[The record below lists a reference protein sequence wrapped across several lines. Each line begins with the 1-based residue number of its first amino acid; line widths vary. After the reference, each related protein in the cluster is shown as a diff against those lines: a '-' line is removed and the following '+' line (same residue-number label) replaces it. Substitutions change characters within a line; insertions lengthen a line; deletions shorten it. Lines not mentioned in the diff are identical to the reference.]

1 MVKSAEVLAIIPAR
15 GGSKGIPRKNIRDF
29 AGAPLI
35 GYSIAAALQSELVTR
50 TIVST
55 DDEEIAA
62 AARALGAETPFLRP
76 AELAQDTSTDLPLF
90 EHALSWLA
98 AQEGYH
104 PDVLVQLRPTS
115 PLRPVEMVD
124 EAVQLLLDHPE
135 ADSVRGVI
143 PAGQNPH
150 KMWRIGADGR
160 MTPLLKVN
168 GIAEPYN
175 APRQILPPVYWQTG
189 HIDAFRAETV
199 LHKGSLSGDVI
210 LPLVVDP
217 RYAVDIDNLNDWR
230 RAEWLVRE
238 AGLEM
243 VFPGGPR
250 RRPMPKRVDLLVMD
264 FDGVLTDNRVWVD
277 GDGKEFVAA
286 YRSDSMGLNLLRKLT
301 KIDLLVLSQ
310 EVNPVV
316 AARCGKMRVPYVQGI
331 DDKPAALM
339 QILADRRVRPEH
351 TIFIGNDVTDAACFP
366 LVGWGVAPADAQNE
380 ALSRADLVLA
390 RKGGHG
396 AVRELAELL
405 IEQYTEKKT
414 P

>member
-1 MVKSAEVLAIIPAR
+1 MVKSEVLAVIPAR

-29 AGAPLI
+29 AGTPLI

-76 AELAQDTSTDLPLF
+76 AELAQDQSTDLPLF

-98 AQEGYH
+98 VQEGYH

-115 PLRPVEMVD
+115 PLRPVGMVD
-124 EAVQLLLDHPE
+124 EAVKLLLDHPE

-150 KMWRIGADGR
+150 KMWRIAADGR
-160 MTPLLKVN
+160 MTPLLTVE

-199 LHKGSLSGDVI
+199 LRKGSLSGDVI

-230 RAEWLVRE
+230 RAEWLVRDG
-238 AGLEM
+238 GLDM
-243 VFPGGPR
+243 VAPGGPR
-250 RRPMPKRVDLLVMD
+250 HRPMPERVDLLVMD

-277 GDGKEFVAA
+277 GEGKEFVAA
-286 YRSDSMGLNLLRKLT
+286 YRSDSMGLNLLRKST
-301 KIDLLVLSQ
+301 QIDLLVLSQ

-316 AARCGKMRVPYVQGI
+316 AARCGKMRVPFVQGI
-331 DDKPAALM
+331 DDKPAALT
-339 QILADRRVRPEH
+339 QILKERGIRPEH

-380 ALSRADLVLA
+380 ALARADLVLA
-390 RKGGHG
+390 RRGGHG

-405 IEQYTEKKT
+405 IERYTEKKT

>member
-1 MVKSAEVLAIIPAR
+1 MVKSEVLAVIPAR
-15 GGSKGIPRKNIRDF
+15 GGSKGIPHKNIRDF
-29 AGAPLI
+29 AGSPLI
-35 GYSIAAALQSELVTR
+35 AYSIAAALQAERVTR

-55 DDEEIAA
+55 DDEAIAA
-62 AARALGAETPFLRP
+62 VARQYGAETPFLRP
-76 AELAQDTSTDLPLF
+76 AELAQDASLDLPLF
-90 EHALSWLA
+90 EHALAWLA
-98 AQEGYH
+98 EHEGYR

-115 PLRPVEMVD
+115 PVRPVGMVD
-124 EAVQLLLDHPE
+124 QAVQLLLDHPE

-160 MTPLLKVN
+160 MTPLLQVD

-175 APRQILPPVYWQTG
+175 APRQSLPPVYWQTG
-189 HIDAFRAETV
+189 HIDAIRVETV
-199 LHKGSLSGDVI
+199 LRKHTLSGDVI

-217 RYAVDIDNLNDWR
+217 RFTVDIDNLNDWR
-230 RAEWLVRE
+230 RAEWLARE
-238 AGLEM
+238 AGLDM
-243 VFPGGPR
+243 VFPGR
-250 RRPMPKRVDLLVMD
+250 RPRPMPERVDLLVMD

-277 GDGKEFVAA
+277 GEGRELVAA
-286 YRSDSMGLNLLRKLT
+286 YRSDSLGLNLLRKNT
-301 KIDLLVLSQ
+301 GIELLVLSQ

-316 AARCGKMRVPYVQGI
+316 AARCNKMRIPYLQGI
-331 DDKPAALM
+331 EDKPAALA
-339 QILADRRVRPEH
+339 QILKERGIAPEH

-366 LVGWGVAPADAQNE
+366 LVGWAVAPVDSQTE
-380 ALSRADLVLA
+380 ALRQADFVLS

-405 IEQYTEKKT
+405 IERFTENNK